1 MVILGLSHI
10 ITTAETDNNPAGSQ
24 YSNLALVDTTELA
37 EPGEQLVSHRD
48 IRVMFSGLA
57 LPSIYL
63 LFHFP
68 VHHLGNFGLLGRCLP
83 PGPTLPTDGAGQE
96 ALQT

>member
-1 MVILGLSHI
+1 MSGRPRLGVVMVILGLSHV

-48 IRVMFSGLA
+48 IRVRF
-57 LPSIYL
+57 
-63 LFHFP
+63 
-68 VHHLGNFGLLGRCLP
+68 
-83 PGPTLPTDGAGQE
+83 
-96 ALQT
+96 

>member
-1 MVILGLSHI
+1 MVILGLSHV

-48 IRVMFSGLA
+48 IRVRF
-57 LPSIYL
+57 
-63 LFHFP
+63 
-68 VHHLGNFGLLGRCLP
+68 
-83 PGPTLPTDGAGQE
+83 
-96 ALQT
+96 